1 MTLWTPEGCLSMGA
15 VLYRAILGI
24 AQQEYETLRGELASA
39 QESIENWGGT
49 STRAVYYAFYTAVT
63 ATRAVRDRFEE
74 RLKGG
79 LNHQLDEHSD
89 LWGQLQRIRSEE
101 AGRVFDD
108 AGHLAGC
115 YLHLF
120 TPPYPNFSAKVVD
133 GKVIY
138 PVVDNINTNEKKDY
152 PEILRDNFKLGRHA
166 SAVVDQYWE
175 SAASFIDRMV
185 DVFYPANSLRS
196 CNQEEAHRHE
206 GGPSAVIPAS

>member
-1 MTLWTPEGCLSMGA
+1 MLEYGRSALQSNI
-15 VLYRAILGI
+15 RI
-24 AQQEYETLRGELASA
+24 AQQEYETLRVGLGSA
-39 QESIENWGGT
+39 QERTENWAGT

-79 LNHQLDEHSD
+79 LNHQLDQHRD
-89 LWGQLQRIRSEE
+89 LWGQLQRIRSEA

-133 GKVIY
+133 GKIIY
-138 PVVDNINTNEKKDY
+138 PVVDNIDTNEMKDY
-152 PEILRDNFKLGRHA
+152 PEILRGNFQLSRHA
-166 SAVVDQYWE
+166 SAVVDRYWD
-175 SAASFIDRMV
+175 SVSSFIDRLV
-185 DVFYPANSLRS
+185 DVFYPSNSKMD
-196 CNQEEAHRHE
+196 
-206 GGPSAVIPAS
+206 